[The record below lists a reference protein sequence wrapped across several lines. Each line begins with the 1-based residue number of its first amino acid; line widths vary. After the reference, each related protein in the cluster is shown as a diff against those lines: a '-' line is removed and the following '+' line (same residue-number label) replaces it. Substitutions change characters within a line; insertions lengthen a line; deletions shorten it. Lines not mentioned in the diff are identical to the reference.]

1 MAQLIAPESRLST
14 SPMTTSPEQN
24 QRSSAAVPKGS
35 RRSASPQVSPERVND
50 FVKEILGDDVHATRV
65 LSFSR
70 GVVGVL
76 HAAALGIHAIGR
88 GMADALG
95 LNPKHAIKQVDRL
108 LSNAALTVWAWF
120 TSWVMFVVAARQ
132 DLVVALDW
140 TEFDADDQVTI
151 AMYLVTSHGRA
162 TPLLWKTVRKSEL
175 KNRRSEYETEVIE
188 RLHEILP
195 ETVNVT
201 LLADR
206 GFADQKLFAY
216 LDVLGWSYAIRFRQI
231 IHVTHHDRTLPARE
245 WVPIGGQAK
254 MLRDVL
260 ITADKTSIPAVVF
273 KHQKGMKEAWCIAT
287 NRVDLG
293 AAGVIK
299 LYARRFTIE
308 ETFRDIKDNHFGMGL
323 SATHIGSPLRRDR
336 LLLMAAMAQA
346 LLTLLGAA
354 GEACGLDRMLKAN
367 TVKTRTMSLYR
378 QGCCWYRAIPTMP
391 QQRLIPLMKTFGEL
405 LSSHAAFRDIFG
417 LI

>member
-1 MAQLIAPESRLST
+1 MTPLIAPESPLPT
-14 SPMTTSPEQN
+14 SPTTTTPAQI
-24 QRSSAAVPKGS
+24 RPSSTEDAKGTH
-35 RRSASPQVSPERVND
+35 RSASPKVSPERVND
-50 FVKEILGDDVHATRV
+50 FVKEILGDDVHAMRV

-108 LSNAALTVWAWF
+108 LSNAGITVWAWF
-120 TSWVMFVVAARQ
+120 ASWVMFIVAARQ
-132 DLVVALDW
+132 ELVVALDW
-140 TEFDADDQVTI
+140 TEFAADDQVTI

-162 TPLLWKTVRKSEL
+162 TPLLWKTVKKSEL
-175 KNRRSEYETEVIE
+175 KNRRSEYETELIE

-195 ETVNVT
+195 ATVNVT

-216 LDVLGWSYAIRFRQI
+216 LDLLGWSYAIRFRQI
-231 IHVTHHDRTLPARE
+231 IHVTHRGRTLPGSE

-254 MLRDVL
+254 MLRGVL

-293 AAGVIK
+293 AAGIIK

-323 SATHIGSPLRRDR
+323 SATHIGSPQRRDR
-336 LLLMAAMAQA
+336 LLLMAAMASV

-354 GEACGLDRMLKAN
+354 GEACRLDRMLKAN

-391 QQRLIPLMKTFGEL
+391 PERLIKLMSAFGEL